1 MVEELGDGC
10 PSQAKADSRRR
21 GHRTGPPRSRD
32 GPSNRATPT
41 PPPHGET
48 HIVSNV
54 TAMNYKVRVAGGEPG
69 LQRLSRQLIEHGV
82 PRGKEVGSQKDYYR
96 IFTA

>member
-1 MVEELGDGC
+1 M
-10 PSQAKADSRRR
+10 
-21 GHRTGPPRSRD
+21 
-32 GPSNRATPT
+32 
-41 PPPHGET
+41 
-48 HIVSNV
+48 SNV

-82 PRGKEVGSQKDYYR
+82 PRVKEVGSQKDYYR